1 MSVILSVANLKDHDE
16 IISLT
21 SEDKEFYGGMD
32 YLPHALSNWLVE
44 GSVPDSGR
52 NNLIF
57 LLDQKIIGFMS
68 IYFQRDWTSCVNQ
81 KVTYPILNLTNI

>member
-1 MSVILSVANLKDHDE
+1 MSVLLSVANIKDYDE

-57 LLDQKIIGFMS
+57 LLTKRSLVSCQSIFNEIGLH
-68 IYFQRDWTSCVNQ
+68 V
-81 KVTYPILNLTNI
+81 

>member
-1 MSVILSVANLKDHDE
+1 MSVLLSVANIKDHDE

-44 GSVPDSGR
+44 GSDPDSR
-52 NNLIF
+52 RKN
-57 LLDQKIIGFMS
+57 IGFMS
-68 IYFQRDWTSCVNQ
+68 IFFQRNWTSCVMFAFRI
-81 KVTYPILNLTNI
+81 KR